1 METLNDV
8 SSTEVLSV
16 NETAV
21 ELGTSQS
28 ICGSLSG
35 KSGESGKILDFLL

>member
-8 SSTEVLSV
+8 PSTEVLSV

-21 ELGTSQS
+21 EFGASQS
-28 ICGSLSG
+28 ICGSSSQL
-35 KSGESGKILDFLL
+35 